1 MNDVAY
7 LAMHGYSLFNTK
19 ILCGLSIYLPRL
31 KVREATT
38 IPTTIPSPMLLLP
51 PLSLI
56 DGGLEE
62 ERDNGELWRDNVITF
77 ATGRL
82 VLEEKLVD
90 FSGVE

>member
-1 MNDVAY
+1 MWVVN
-7 LAMHGYSLFNTK
+7 
-19 ILCGLSIYLPRL
+19 IPRL

-38 IPTTIPSPMLLLP
+38 IPTTIPNPMLLLP